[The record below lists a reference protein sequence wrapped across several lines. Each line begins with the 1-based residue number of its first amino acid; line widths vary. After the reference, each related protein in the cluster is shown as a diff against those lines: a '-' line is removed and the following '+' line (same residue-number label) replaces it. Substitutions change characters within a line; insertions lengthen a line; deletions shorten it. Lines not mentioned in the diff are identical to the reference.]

1 MGVSGLRG
9 AGFLAGRY
17 GSAQCSASIP
27 GQRACQNG
35 AAAEEIAS
43 VMRRPEI
50 VSRAPARST
59 RSRRRRRL
67 QPVRIQ
73 SGAGRLGQDAAGDVH
88 DAGQARQETSSL
100 TSLQAKAS
108 TAWLFDFNFL
118 PRPCDFARL
127 VEE

>member
-1 MGVSGLRG
+1 VGCYPPFAAHDEASPMGVSGVRG

-43 VMRRPEI
+43 VIRRPEI

-59 RSRRRRRL
+59 RSRSRRRL
-67 QPVRIQ
+67 QPVPVALATTRR
-73 SGAGRLGQDAAGDVH
+73 AMCM
-88 DAGQARQETSSL
+88 T
-100 TSLQAKAS
+100 
-108 TAWLFDFNFL
+108 W
-118 PRPCDFARL
+118 
-127 VEE
+127 